1 MEGKKKTNWFKIIMV
16 TFFIAYISLF
26 ILNLTGY
33 YDGSIRRKVE
43 FTREQIAQFEQDVEN
58 GKSVDLNDYLEDQN
72 KNYTNN
78 ASKLGYAI
86 SSNVDKFLN
95 SGLKEILSIL
105 GKLLS

>member
-1 MEGKKKTNWFKIIMV
+1 MQEKKKINWFKVVII
-16 TFFIAYISLF
+16 FLFIIYISLF
-26 ILNLTGY
+26 ALNLTGY

-43 FTREQIAQFEQDVEN
+43 FTSKQIAQFEKDIED
-58 GKSVDLNDYLEDQN
+58 GKNIDLNDYLEDQN

-78 ASKLGYAI
+78 ASKLGYTI

-95 SGLKEILSIL
+95 TGIKEILKIL